1 MKYDLL
7 HLSSVRKRRTPA
19 RVASANVISSCV
31 PLSRSG
37 QDVRAHGRI
46 IASPQASLFVKKKLI
61 FDPGANAEC

>member
-19 RVASANVISSCV
+19 RVASANVISSCA

-46 IASPQASLFVKKKLI
+46 IVSPQAGLFVKRKLI